1 METASLS
8 DIRNELKSLSPAEL
22 QAIVLRLAKFKKENK
37 ELVSY
42 LLFNAADETFF
53 LQDCRNEIDV
63 LFRSVNRSSHLF
75 VKKTLRKTLRITNQY
90 IKFSTSPKVEI
101 ELLVYFCKKMKESGF
116 NKRSHPV
123 IVNIYLRQVER
134 IKKTLK
140 TLHEDLQF
148 DYADDIEQ
156 LNL

>member
-8 DIRNELKSLSPAEL
+8 EIRNELKNLNPAEL

-42 LLFNAADETFF
+42 LLFSAADETLF
-53 LQDCRNEIDV
+53 LQNCRTEIDA
-63 LFRSVNRSSHLF
+63 LFSTVNLSSHLY
-75 VKKTLRKTLRITNQY
+75 VKKTLRKTLRVTNQY
-90 IKFSTSPKVEI
+90 IKFAGLPKVEV
-101 ELLVYFCKKMKESGF
+101 ELLVYFCKKMKERGL

-123 IVNIYLRQVER
+123 IVNIYLRQLER

-148 DYADDIEQ
+148 DYAGEIEQ
-156 LNL
+156 LN